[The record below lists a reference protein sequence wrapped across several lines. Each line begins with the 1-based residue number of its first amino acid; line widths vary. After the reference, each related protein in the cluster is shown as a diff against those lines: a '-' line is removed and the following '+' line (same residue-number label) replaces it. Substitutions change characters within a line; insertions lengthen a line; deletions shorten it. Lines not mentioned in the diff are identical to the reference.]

1 MVAKK
6 VVKGTYKCGKK
17 VVKCAGK
24 VAKHILCRKVI
35 IIL

>member
-24 VAKHILCRKVI
+24 VAKHILFRKVI
-35 IIL
+35 IVL